1 MSTAGGALLV
11 LGNRKGDVV
20 AFNTV
25 LGDMAWRAQGCH
37 TGCVQR
43 LFTRPALFN
52 VMVQQEVRQVMTK
65 PEINP
70 YYTEAQAEADTFT
83 SDILMSPPAATA
95 PESRAWL
102 TREAERPLPSNHP
115 RCHRSCDASSPYPLS
130 LAVQSI

>member
-70 YYTEAQAEADTFT
+70 YYTEAPAEADTFT
-83 SDILMSPPAATA
+83 SDILMSPPLATLNRCFDDA
-95 PESRAWL
+95 
-102 TREAERPLPSNHP
+102 TRTPNAGWPGV
-115 RCHRSCDASSPYPLS
+115 
-130 LAVQSI
+130 AV

>member
-1 MSTAGGALLV
+1 VSTAGGALLV

-43 LFTRPALFN
+43 LFTRPALVN

-83 SDILMSPPAATA
+83 SDILMSHSPFPVRRSAHLAPAKRVPRVDGGGALA
-95 PESRAWL
+95 GRWRRWH
-102 TREAERPLPSNHP
+102 TRR
-115 RCHRSCDASSPYPLS
+115 
-130 LAVQSI
+130 